1 MHQRRGQRTRL
12 LTFVLAALVGVA
24 VMAVWRGAT
33 PATAAGSNTVL
44 LAWNDLGMHC
54 YNRDFR
60 DLAVLPPYNTLM
72 AQVLRV
78 GDPPQL
84 ITSGVTVRY
93 AFPDNTYSVGK
104 SNFWTYAQALFNLP
118 APLPNNVGLK
128 GNGLAG
134 AFVLSGDHY
143 VAEGIPLTE
152 FSDSA
157 PTTPSPYQLATVVA
171 LDNVTGVELARTTV
185 VAPVSTEM
193 HCDTCHSDNG
203 RGNEGVATG
212 RVETNILTTHDRE
225 NGTHLMS
232 SRPVL
237 CASCHASN
245 ALGTSGNGH
254 VPSLSNAMHAKHS
267 DEVPSTQAGCYN
279 CHPGPQTLCLR
290 DVMSQQHGMTCTDC
304 HGSLSQVARNPNPW
318 LNEPRCDTCHDTGPY
333 NQNQALYR
341 MSTQHGGV
349 FCAACH
355 DSPHAIA
362 PSREANDSIKFI
374 ELQGHAGPI
383 DTCTVCHA
391 TTPTSGG
398 PHGSVAAPTISFA
411 LTGNGVIAARAGAQV
426 VYGHT
431 LQNTGAA
438 TDTYTLSLTSTR
450 GWGALTVAVNGAV
463 VNGPI
468 TLTPGQSANLTVT
481 VSVPPGTYPAGT
493 SDLSTVKVASQ
504 TNVTVNHSVVDTT
517 WVARNLMQLPVIR
530 RP

>member
-1 MHQRRGQRTRL
+1 MRRLSQRARL
-12 LTFVLAALVGVA
+12 FAFVLSVFLGLAG
-24 VMAVWRGAT
+24 MAIWRGAT

-84 ITSGVTVRY
+84 ITSGVTIRY
-93 AFPDNTYSVGK
+93 SFPDNTYSVGK

-118 APLPNNVGLK
+118 APLPDNVGLK
-128 GNGLAG
+128 GNGLTG
-134 AFVLSGDHY
+134 TFVLAGDHY
-143 VAEGIPLTE
+143 TAEGIPLTE
-152 FSDSA
+152 FRDSA
-157 PTTPSPYQLATVVA
+157 PTTPYPYQLATVVA
-171 LDNVTGVELARTTV
+171 IDDATGAELARTTV

-203 RGNEGVATG
+203 EGNEGVATG

-225 NGTHLMS
+225 NGTQLMS

-245 ALGTSGNGH
+245 ALGTAGNGQ
-254 VPSLSNAMHAKHS
+254 VPNLSNAMHDKHS
-267 DEVPSTQAGCYN
+267 GEVPSTQAGCYN

-290 DVMSQQHGMTCTDC
+290 DVMSQEHGMTCTEC
-304 HGSLSQVARNPNPW
+304 HGSLSQVATNPNPW
-318 LNEPRCDTCHDTGPY
+318 LNEPRCDTCHDTGEY
-333 NQNQALYR
+333 QQNHALYR
-341 MSTQHGGV
+341 LSTQHGGIY
-349 FCAACH
+349 CAACH

-362 PSREANDSIKFI
+362 PSREANDAIKFI

-391 TTPTSGG
+391 TTPSSGG
-398 PHGSVAAPTISFA
+398 PHGLAAVPSVAFVFA
-411 LTGNGVIAARAGAQV
+411 GDRLVVARAGAQA
-426 VYGHT
+426 VYRHT
-431 LQNTGAA
+431 LQNTGAT
-438 TDTYTLSLTSTR
+438 TDTYTLGLTSTR
-450 GWGALTVAVNGAV
+450 GWGALTVSVNGAT
-463 VNGPI
+463 VNGPV
-468 TLTPGQSANLTVT
+468 TLGPGQSAVVTVT
-481 VSVPPGTYPAGT
+481 VSVPQGTYPAGT
-493 SDLSTVKVASQ
+493 ADVSTVTATSQ
-504 TNVTVNHSVVDTT
+504 TNTSVSHSVRDTT
-517 WVARNLMQLPVIR
+517 WVARNLIPLPSLR